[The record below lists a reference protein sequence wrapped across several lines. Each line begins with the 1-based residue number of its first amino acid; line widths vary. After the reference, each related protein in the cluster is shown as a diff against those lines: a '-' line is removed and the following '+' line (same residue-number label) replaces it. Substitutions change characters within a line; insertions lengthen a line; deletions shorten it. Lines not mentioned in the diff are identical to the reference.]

1 MWSLRG
7 AFIKC
12 LFVTAATNYFL
23 YGEDKRDSEFQELLS
38 YLNLGEIIWLQYL
51 KKTHFRLRTGFAY
64 QAYSVISG
72 RMAL

>member
-51 KKTHFRLRTGFAY
+51 KKTLQTENRFSLTKPI
-64 QAYSVISG
+64 V
-72 RMAL
+72 